1 MRISWRQIFAATA
14 AIAVLVGISVRGR
27 ALAAAPET
35 TALDKF
41 AAIWTSLKTY
51 TCTVRIH
58 EANGPHVQDR
68 VMHIAFAK
76 PHDTRV
82 DIVAGDGRGGTV
94 VWRGGDKVL
103 GHPGGLFSSI
113 KVNLNL
119 RDPRVTTIRG
129 ETVAEANW
137 GSVYEHILSLK
148 GASIEAASQSDRTT
162 IVVEVADPASNGGV
176 TKEVLVIDGTSL
188 PLEYDQY
195 EGDRQVKQVVNSDV
209 KLDVELPEST
219 WSI

>member
-1 MRISWRQIFAATA
+1 MCISWRQVFAATA
-14 AIAVLVGISVRGR
+14 TISVSAGISVCSSAR
-27 ALAAAPET
+27 AAEPEAV
-35 TALDKF
+35 ALNKF

-51 TCTVRIH
+51 TCTMKIH
-58 EANGPHVQDR
+58 EANGSHVQDR
-68 VMHIAFAK
+68 VIRISFAK

-82 DIVAGDGRGGTV
+82 DIVAGDGRGGAV
-94 VWRGGDKVL
+94 VWRGGDKVR
-103 GHPGGLFSSI
+103 GHPGGLFSTFKAYLDI
-113 KVNLNL
+113 
-119 RDPRVTTIRG
+119 RDPRVTSIRG

-137 GSVYEHILSLK
+137 GSVYEHLLSLK
-148 GASIEAASQSDRTT
+148 GASIEAVTESDRTT
-162 IVVEVADPASNGGV
+162 IMVEVADPASNGGV
-176 TKEVLVIDGTSL
+176 TKEVLVVDGNSL

>member
-1 MRISWRQIFAATA
+1 MCISWRRILAATA
-14 AIAVLVGISVRGR
+14 ALGVLAGISVCSR
-27 ALAAAPET
+27 AFAAAPDND
-35 TALDKF
+35 ALNKF
-41 AAIWTSLKTY
+41 AAIWTNLKTY
-51 TCTVRIH
+51 TCTVKIH
-58 EANGPHVQDR
+58 EANGTRVQDR
-68 VMHIAFAK
+68 VIHISFAK
-76 PHDTRV
+76 PHDTRL

-113 KVNLNL
+113 KVNLGL

-148 GASIEAASQSDRTT
+148 GASIEAATQSDRTT
-162 IVVEVADPASNGGV
+162 IMVDVADPASNGGV
-176 TKEVLVIDGTSL
+176 TKEVLVVDATSL
-188 PLEYDQY
+188 PIEYDQY
-195 EGDRQVKQVVNSDV
+195 EGNQQVKQVVNSDV
-209 KLDVELPEST
+209 KLDVDLPDST